1 MGVAMEDGGGYLTE
15 RSIICHPADS
25 EAGSK
30 MDFLFSIPFLPQILV
45 VLVLFVVYQQIASRL
60 SLKSPG
66 GAGGMDDVLGKVL
79 GAGYREGKLNRQISA
94 YRKSGHSL
102 AAGKLLEDAGRLP
115 EAADAYLEGQEF
127 FAAAATLEKMG
138 KLEKAADYYL
148 QSGDYKKA
156 ANVYI
161 AAKKPAKAAQLFLE
175 KGNSLEAARLFGVA
189 DQWDKAAEL
198 YNKGGYP
205 LRAAEAYQKKEEWG
219 RAAECYEK
227 HFMENVSFSTQY
239 STTAPSADQ
248 KSALQ
253 AGRLYE
259 RAGQLAKALQ
269 IYTRGSYFKEA
280 ADVSVRQGQYAKAAE
295 LYLRAEDNAL
305 AADAYEKGGDRVK
318 AANLRGEVALKAER
332 IPEAARHF
340 LEGQD
345 YQRSAELFE
354 QVGMLPD
361 AAGAYE
367 AAESW
372 AAAGGVYIRAGHKDL
387 AAQCYERAGE
397 LETAAKLYEEVGQ
410 AARAIPLFEKAGLTF
425 KSGEA
430 AAAAGD
436 RDRAISLLQRV
447 PASDENFRAATEILA
462 RLFLESGRAPLAIDR
477 LQRAIAGQ
485 PASVANLDLY
495 YWLAVAQ
502 EKDQPADALASYKKI
517 QAESFGYKDVDE
529 RTAALEAGKPIGFV
543 PRPVTPPAPPPIAP
557 PLRTLG
563 VPRPPGPP
571 PAAAPVPAPA
581 APTAPASAGAPTA
594 VSTTLPVAG
603 KTAKARFVP
612 HEEVGRG
619 RLGAIF
625 RAEDLLDGR
634 NVAMRVLPAAVL
646 SGNGVLSA
654 LAADLKAAAALS
666 HPNGVKVLG
675 FVEHEGNR
683 CIVTEFVQGRHLG
696 DALKSGH
703 KMNVQQAHGLGRVV
717 AQYLSFIHGKGLVH
731 GCIQPSNIM
740 VANGVLKVAD
750 LGLGR
755 LAQAVPTDVDYRAP
769 EARLDV
775 AGDLYA
781 MAAVLYHVLT
791 GVHPKKQAQGAAMPL
806 PSTYSNGVPEALD
819 KLLIRALHPRVELRF
834 ASADEVLAE
843 LKNMVRLA

>member
-1 MGVAMEDGGGYLTE
+1 
-15 RSIICHPADS
+15 
-25 EAGSK
+25 

-45 VLVLFVVYQQIASRL
+45 VLVLLFAYQQIASRL
-60 SLKSPG
+60 SLKGPG
-66 GAGGMDDVLGKVL
+66 GVGGMDDVLGKVL
-79 GAGYREGKLNRQISA
+79 GAGYREGKLNRQIAS

-219 RAAECYEK
+219 KAAECYEK

-259 RAGQLAKALQ
+259 RAGQLPKALN

-280 ADVSVRQGQYAKAAE
+280 ADVCMRQGQSAKAAE

-397 LETAAKLYEEVGQ
+397 LETAAKLYEEVGH

>member
-1 MGVAMEDGGGYLTE
+1 
-15 RSIICHPADS
+15 
-25 EAGSK
+25 
-30 MDFLFSIPFLPQILV
+30 MDYLFSIPYLPQILV
-45 VLVLFVVYQQIASRL
+45 VIVLFVAYQQIAPRL
-60 SLKSPG
+60 RVRTPG
-66 GAGGMDDVLGKVL
+66 SAGSMDAVLEKVL
-79 GAGYREGKLNRQISA
+79 GSSYREGKLNRKIAS
-94 YRKSGHSL
+94 YRKQGHAL

-115 EAADAYLEGQEF
+115 EAADAYLEGQEYY
-127 FAAAATLEKMG
+127 AAAATLEKIG
-138 KLEKAADYYL
+138 RLEKAADYYL

-161 AAKKPAKAAQLFLE
+161 AANKPAKAAQLFLE

-189 DQWDKAAEL
+189 GQWDRAAEL
-198 YNKGGYP
+198 YAKGGYP
-205 LRAAEAYQKKEEWG
+205 LRAAEAYQTKEEWAK
-219 RAAECYEK
+219 AAECYEK

-239 STTAPSADQ
+239 SSTAPSADQ

-259 RAGQLAKALQ
+259 KAGQLPKALQ
-269 IYTRGSYFKEA
+269 IYIRGNYFKEA
-280 ADVSVRQGQYAKAAE
+280 ADVCMRQGQHAKAAE
-295 LYLRAEDNAL
+295 LYLRAEDSGR

-318 AANLRGEVALKAER
+318 AANLRGEVALREER
-332 IPEAARHF
+332 VAEAARHF

-397 LETAAKLYEEVGQ
+397 LETAAKLYEEAGQ

-425 KSGEA
+425 KGGEA
-430 AAAAGD
+430 AAAVGD

-447 PASDENFRAATEILA
+447 GASDDNFRAATEILA
-462 RLFLESGRAPLAIDR
+462 RLFLESGRAPLARER
-477 LQRAIAGQ
+477 LQRAIAGE
-485 PASVANLDLY
+485 AVSVSNLDLY
-495 YWLAVAQ
+495 YWLAIAQ
-502 EKDQPADALASYKKI
+502 ERDQPAEALALYKKI
-517 QAESFGYKDVDE
+517 QAEHLGFKDVDE
-529 RTAALEAGKPIGFV
+529 RMAALEAGKPIGFV
-543 PRPVTPPAPPPIAP
+543 PRPVPPPPPPP
-557 PLRTLG
+557 PLRPLAAARSSTG
-563 VPRPPGPP
+563 VPRPLGPA
-571 PAAAPVPAPA
+571 PAAAPPADPTPAPAPA
-581 APTAPASAGAPTA
+581 AAAPAPSPAPAPLAPAASSGTPA
-594 VSTTLPVAG
+594 VSTTIPAAG
-603 KTAKARFVP
+603 KSAKPRFVP

-619 RLGAIF
+619 RLGTIF

-646 SGNGVLSA
+646 AGNGVLSA

-666 HPNGVKVLG
+666 HPNGVKILG
-675 FVEHEGNR
+675 FVEREGDR
-683 CIVTEFVQGRHLG
+683 CVVTEFVQGRHLG

-703 KMNVQQAHGLGRVV
+703 KMTVQQAHGLGRVV

-731 GCIQPSNIM
+731 GSIQPSNIM
-740 VANGVLKVAD
+740 VASGVLKVAD
-750 LGLGR
+750 MGLGR
-755 LAQAVPTDVDYRAP
+755 LAHLVPTDVDYRAP
-769 EARLDV
+769 EAQLDV

-781 MAAVLYHVLT
+781 TAAVLYHLLT

-834 ASADEVLAE
+834 GSADEMLGE

>member
-1 MGVAMEDGGGYLTE
+1 
-15 RSIICHPADS
+15 
-25 EAGSK
+25 
-30 MDFLFSIPFLPQILV
+30 MDYLFSIPYLPHILV
-45 VLVLFVVYQQIASRL
+45 VIALFVAYQQIAPRL
-60 SLKSPG
+60 RVRTPG
-66 GAGGMDDVLGKVL
+66 GASSMDDVLEKVL
-79 GAGYREGKLNRQISA
+79 GSSYREGKLNRKIAS
-94 YRKSGHSL
+94 YRKQGHSL

-115 EAADAYLEGQEF
+115 EAADAYLEGQEY
-127 FAAAATLEKMG
+127 FAAAATLEKIG
-138 KLEKAADYYL
+138 RLEKAADYYL

-161 AAKKPAKAAQLFLE
+161 AANKPAKAAQLFLE

-189 DQWDKAAEL
+189 GQWDKAAEL
-198 YNKGGYP
+198 YAKGGYP
-205 LRAAEAYQKKEEWG
+205 LRAAEAYQTKEDWG
-219 RAAECYEK
+219 KAAECYEK

-239 STTAPSADQ
+239 SSTTPSPDQ

-259 RAGQLAKALQ
+259 RAGQLPKALQ
-269 IYTRGSYFKEA
+269 IYIRGSYFKEA
-280 ADVSVRQGQYAKAAE
+280 ADVCVRQGQFPKAAE
-295 LYLRAEDNAL
+295 LYLRAEDNGR

-318 AANLRGEVALKAER
+318 AANLRGEVALREER
-332 IPEAARHF
+332 VAEAARHF

-387 AAQCYERAGE
+387 AAQCFERAGE
-397 LETAAKLYEEVGQ
+397 LETAAKLYEEAGQ

-425 KSGEA
+425 KGGEA
-430 AAAAGD
+430 AAAVGD

-447 PASDENFRAATEILA
+447 GASDDNFPAATEILA
-462 RLFLESGRAPLAIDR
+462 RLFLESGRAPLARER

-485 PASVANLDLY
+485 PVSVSNLDLY

-502 EKDQPADALASYKKI
+502 EGDQPAEALAVYKKI
-517 QAESFGYKDVDE
+517 QAEHLGFKDVDE
-529 RTAALEAGKPIGFV
+529 RMAALEAGKPIGFV
-543 PRPVTPPAPPPIAP
+543 PRPVTPPPPPP
-557 PLRTLG
+557 PLRPLAAARPSTG
-563 VPRPPGPP
+563 VPRPTG
-571 PAAAPVPAPA
+571 PAPA
-581 APTAPASAGAPTA
+581 APPPAATTSAPASSGPPA
-594 VSTTLPVAG
+594 VSTTIPAAG
-603 KTAKARFVP
+603 KSAKPRFVP

-646 SGNGVLSA
+646 AGNGVLSA

-666 HPNGVKVLG
+666 HPNGVKILG
-675 FVEHEGNR
+675 FVEREGDR
-683 CIVTEFVQGRHLG
+683 CVVTEFVQGRHLG
-696 DALKSGH
+696 DALKTGH
-703 KMNVQQAHGLGRVV
+703 KMSVQQAHGLGRVV

-731 GCIQPSNIM
+731 GSIQPSNIM
-740 VANGVLKVAD
+740 VASGVLKVAD
-750 LGLGR
+750 MGLGR
-755 LAQAVPTDVDYRAP
+755 LAHLVPADVDYRAP
-769 EARLDV
+769 EAQLDV

-781 MAAVLYHVLT
+781 IAAVLYHVLT

-834 ASADEVLAE
+834 GSADEMLGE

>member
-1 MGVAMEDGGGYLTE
+1 
-15 RSIICHPADS
+15 
-25 EAGSK
+25 

-45 VLVLFVVYQQIASRL
+45 VVVLFVAYQQIASRIR
-60 SLKSPG
+60 LKTPG
-66 GAGGMDDVLGKVL
+66 GAGSMDDVLGKVL
-79 GAGYREGKLNRQISA
+79 GSSYREGKLNRQIAS
-94 YRKSGHSL
+94 YRKSGHTL

-127 FAAAATLEKMG
+127 FAAATTLEKLG

-189 DQWDKAAEL
+189 DQWDKAADL

-219 RAAECYEK
+219 KAAECYEK

-239 STTAPSADQ
+239 STAAPSADQ

-253 AGRLYE
+253 AGKLYE
-259 RAGQLAKALQ
+259 RAGQPAKALN
-269 IYTRGSYFKEA
+269 IYTRGNYFKEA
-280 ADVSVRQGQYAKAAE
+280 ADVCMRQGQYPKAAE

-305 AADAYEKGGDRVK
+305 AADAYEKGGERVK
-318 AANLRGEVALKAER
+318 AANLRGEVALKSEK

-345 YQRSAELFE
+345 FQRSAELFE
-354 QVGMLPD
+354 QVGMLAD

-397 LETAAKLYEEVGQ
+397 LETAAKLYEESGQ
-410 AARAIPLFEKAGLTF
+410 AVRAIPLFEKAGLTF

-447 PASDENFRAATEILA
+447 AASDENFRAATEILA

-477 LQRAIAGQ
+477 LQRAIGGQ
-485 PASVANLDLY
+485 PVSIANLDLY
-495 YWLAVAQ
+495 YWLAIAQ
-502 EKDQPADALASYKKI
+502 EKDQPAEALALYKKI
-517 QAESFGYKDVDE
+517 QAEHLGFKDVDD

-543 PRPVTPPAPPPIAP
+543 PRPVTPPPPAPVAAPPMPRPSIA
-557 PLRTLG
+557 
-563 VPRPPGPP
+563 VPRPPGP
-571 PAAAPVPAPA
+571 APA
-581 APTAPASAGAPTA
+581 APPATPSSGAPPA
-594 VSTTLPVAG
+594 VKS
-603 KTAKARFVP
+603 AKPRFVP

-625 RAEDLLDGR
+625 RAEDLDGR
-634 NVAMRVLPAAVL
+634 NVAMRMLPAAVL
-646 SGNGVLSA
+646 AGNGVLSA

-675 FVEHEGNR
+675 FVEHAGNR
-683 CIVTEFVQGRHLG
+683 CVVTEFVQGKHLG
-696 DALKSGH
+696 DALKTGH
-703 KMNVQQAHGLGRVV
+703 KMSVQQAHGLGRVV

-731 GCIQPSNIM
+731 GSIQPSNIM
-740 VANGVLKVAD
+740 VASGVLKVAD
-750 LGLGR
+750 MGLGR
-755 LAQAVPTDVDYRAP
+755 LAHNLPSEVDYRAP
-769 EARLDV
+769 EGLLDV

-781 MAAVLYHVLT
+781 MSAVLYHVLT

>member
-1 MGVAMEDGGGYLTE
+1 
-15 RSIICHPADS
+15 
-25 EAGSK
+25 
-30 MDFLFSIPFLPQILV
+30 MDYLFSIPYLPQILV
-45 VLVLFVVYQQIASRL
+45 VIVLFVAYQQIAPRL
-60 SLKSPG
+60 RVRTPG
-66 GAGGMDDVLGKVL
+66 GAGSMDGVLEKVL
-79 GAGYREGKLNRQISA
+79 GSSYREGKLNRKIAS
-94 YRKSGHSL
+94 YRKQGHAL

-115 EAADAYLEGQEF
+115 EAADAYLEGQEYY
-127 FAAAATLEKMG
+127 AAAATFEKIG
-138 KLEKAADYYL
+138 RLEKAADYYL

-161 AAKKPAKAAQLFLE
+161 AANKPAKAAQLFLE

-189 DQWDKAAEL
+189 GQSDKAAEL
-198 YNKGGYP
+198 YVKGGYP
-205 LRAAEAYQKKEEWG
+205 LRAAEAYQVKEEWG
-219 RAAECYEK
+219 KAAECYEK

-239 STTAPSADQ
+239 SSTTPSVDQ

-259 RAGQLAKALQ
+259 RAGQLPKALQ
-269 IYTRGSYFKEA
+269 IYIRGSYFKEA
-280 ADVSVRQGQYAKAAE
+280 ADVCMRQGQYAKAAE
-295 LYLRAEDNAL
+295 LYLRAEDNGR

-318 AANLRGEVALKAER
+318 AANLRGEVALKEER
-332 IPEAARHF
+332 VAEAARHF

-397 LETAAKLYEEVGQ
+397 LETAAKLYEEAGQ

-430 AAAAGD
+430 AAAVGD

-447 PASDENFRAATEILA
+447 GASDDNFRAATEILA
-462 RLFLESGRAPLAIDR
+462 RLFLESGRAPLARER
-477 LQRAIAGQ
+477 LQRAIVGE
-485 PASVANLDLY
+485 PVSVSNLDLY
-495 YWLAVAQ
+495 YWLAIAQ
-502 EKDQPADALASYKKI
+502 ERDQPAEALALYKKI
-517 QAESFGYKDVDE
+517 QAEHLGFKDVDE
-529 RTAALEAGKPIGFV
+529 RLAALEAGKPIGFV
-543 PRPVTPPAPPPIAP
+543 PRPVTPPPPPP
-557 PLRTLG
+557 PLRPLAAARSSTGL
-563 VPRPPGPP
+563 PRPPGPA
-571 PAAAPVPAPA
+571 PAATAPAPAPA
-581 APTAPASAGAPTA
+581 AAAPLPPVAPPAPSTPAASSPPA
-594 VSTTLPVAG
+594 VSTTIPAAG
-603 KTAKARFVP
+603 KSAKPRFVP

-619 RLGAIF
+619 RLGTIF

-646 SGNGVLSA
+646 GGNGVLSA

-666 HPNGVKVLG
+666 HPNGVKILG
-675 FVEHEGNR
+675 FVEREGDR
-683 CIVTEFVQGRHLG
+683 CVVTEFVQGRHLG
-696 DALKSGH
+696 DALKTGH
-703 KMNVQQAHGLGRVV
+703 KMSVQQAHGLGRVV

-731 GCIQPSNIM
+731 GSIQPSNIM
-740 VANGVLKVAD
+740 VASGVLKVAD
-750 LGLGR
+750 MGLGR
-755 LAQAVPTDVDYRAP
+755 LAHLVPADVDYRAP
-769 EARLDV
+769 EAQLDV

-781 MAAVLYHVLT
+781 IAAVLYHVLT

-834 ASADEVLAE
+834 GSADEMLGE

>member
-1 MGVAMEDGGGYLTE
+1 
-15 RSIICHPADS
+15 
-25 EAGSK
+25 
-30 MDFLFSIPFLPQILV
+30 MDYLFSIPYLPQILV
-45 VLVLFVVYQQIASRL
+45 VIVLFVAYQQIAPRL
-60 SLKSPG
+60 RVRTPG
-66 GAGGMDDVLGKVL
+66 SAGSMDDVLGKVL
-79 GAGYREGKLNRQISA
+79 GPSYREGKLNRQVAS
-94 YRKSGHSL
+94 YRKQGHAL

-115 EAADAYLEGQEF
+115 EAADAYLEGQEYY
-127 FAAAATLEKMG
+127 AAAATFEKIG
-138 KLEKAADYYL
+138 RLEKAADYYL

-161 AAKKPAKAAQLFLE
+161 AANKPAKAAQLFLE

-189 DQWDKAAEL
+189 GQWDKAAEL
-198 YNKGGYP
+198 YAKGGYP
-205 LRAAEAYQKKEEWG
+205 LRAAEAYQTKEEWAK
-219 RAAECYEK
+219 AAECYEK

-239 STTAPSADQ
+239 SSTTPSPDQ

-259 RAGQLAKALQ
+259 KAGQLPKALQ
-269 IYTRGSYFKEA
+269 IYIRGNYFKEA
-280 ADVSVRQGQYAKAAE
+280 ADVCMRQGQHAKAAE
-295 LYLRAEDNAL
+295 LYLRAEDNGR

-318 AANLRGEVALKAER
+318 AANLRGEVALREER
-332 IPEAARHF
+332 VAEAARHF

-397 LETAAKLYEEVGQ
+397 LETAAKLYEEAGQ

-425 KSGEA
+425 KGGEA
-430 AAAAGD
+430 AAAVGD

-447 PASDENFRAATEILA
+447 GVSDDNFRAATEILA
-462 RLFLESGRAPLAIDR
+462 RLFLESGRAPLARER
-477 LQRAIAGQ
+477 LQRAIGGEAV
-485 PASVANLDLY
+485 SVSNLDLH
-495 YWLAVAQ
+495 YWLAIAQ
-502 EKDQPADALASYKKI
+502 ERDQPAEALALYKKI
-517 QAESFGYKDVDE
+517 QAEQLGFKDVDE
-529 RTAALEAGKPIGFV
+529 RMAALEAGKPIGFV
-543 PRPVTPPAPPPIAP
+543 PRPVTPPPPPP
-557 PLRTLG
+557 PLRPLAAARSG
-563 VPRPPGPP
+563 LPRPPGPAPAATAPAPAPAAAAPP
-571 PAAAPVPAPA
+571 PAAAPPAPPAPA
-581 APTAPASAGAPTA
+581 ASGPPV
-594 VSTTLPVAG
+594 VSTTIPAAG
-603 KTAKARFVP
+603 KSAKPRFVP

-619 RLGAIF
+619 RLGTIF

-646 SGNGVLSA
+646 AGNGVLSA

-666 HPNGVKVLG
+666 HPNGVKILG
-675 FVEHEGNR
+675 FVEREGDR
-683 CIVTEFVQGRHLG
+683 CVVTEFVQGRHLG

-703 KMNVQQAHGLGRVV
+703 KMTVQQAHGLGRVV

-731 GCIQPSNIM
+731 GSIQPSNIM
-740 VANGVLKVAD
+740 VASGVLKVAD
-750 LGLGR
+750 MGLGR
-755 LAQAVPTDVDYRAP
+755 LAHLVPTDVDYRAP
-769 EARLDV
+769 EAQLDV
-775 AGDLYA
+775 PGDLYA
-781 MAAVLYHVLT
+781 MAAVLYHLLT

-834 ASADEVLAE
+834 GSADEMLGE

>member
-1 MGVAMEDGGGYLTE
+1 
-15 RSIICHPADS
+15 
-25 EAGSK
+25 
-30 MDFLFSIPFLPQILV
+30 MDYLFSIPYLPQILV
-45 VLVLFVVYQQIASRL
+45 VIVLFVAYQQIAPRL
-60 SLKSPG
+60 RVRTPG
-66 GAGGMDDVLGKVL
+66 SAGSMDDVLGKVL
-79 GAGYREGKLNRQISA
+79 GPSYREGKLNRQVAS
-94 YRKSGHSL
+94 YRKQGHAL

-115 EAADAYLEGQEF
+115 EAADAYLEGQEYY
-127 FAAAATLEKMG
+127 AAAATLEKIG
-138 KLEKAADYYL
+138 RLEKAADYYL

-161 AAKKPAKAAQLFLE
+161 AANKPAKAAQLFLE

-189 DQWDKAAEL
+189 GQWDKAAEL
-198 YNKGGYP
+198 YSKGGYP
-205 LRAAEAYQKKEEWG
+205 LRAAEAYQTKEEWAK
-219 RAAECYEK
+219 AAECYEK

-239 STTAPSADQ
+239 SATTPSPDQ

-253 AGRLYE
+253 AGKLYE
-259 RAGQLAKALQ
+259 KAGLLPKALQ
-269 IYTRGSYFKEA
+269 IYTRGNYFKEA
-280 ADVSVRQGQYAKAAE
+280 ADVCLRQGQHAKAAE
-295 LYLRAEDNAL
+295 LYLRAEDSGR

-318 AANLRGEVALKAER
+318 AANLRGEVALREER
-332 IPEAARHF
+332 VAEAARHF

-397 LETAAKLYEEVGQ
+397 LETAAKLYEEAGQ

-425 KSGEA
+425 KGGEA
-430 AAAAGD
+430 AAAVGD

-447 PASDENFRAATEILA
+447 GVSDDNFRAATEILA
-462 RLFLESGRAPLAIDR
+462 RLFLESGRAPLARER
-477 LQRAIAGQ
+477 LQRAIAGEGVS
-485 PASVANLDLY
+485 ASNLDLH
-495 YWLAVAQ
+495 YWLAIAQ
-502 EKDQPADALASYKKI
+502 ERDQPAEALALYKKI
-517 QAESFGYKDVDE
+517 QAEHLGFKDVEE
-529 RTAALEAGKPIGFV
+529 RMAALEAGQPIGFV
-543 PRPVTPPAPPPIAP
+543 PRPVTPPPPLP
-557 PLRTLG
+557 PLRPLAAARSSTS
-563 VPRPPGPP
+563 VPRPPGPAPAATAPAPAPAAAAPP
-571 PAAAPVPAPA
+571 PAAAPPAPSTPA
-581 APTAPASAGAPTA
+581 ASGPPA
-594 VSTTLPVAG
+594 VSTTIPAAG
-603 KTAKARFVP
+603 KSAKPRFVP
-612 HEEVGRG
+612 HEEVGHG
-619 RLGAIF
+619 RLGTIF

-646 SGNGVLSA
+646 AGNGVLSA

-666 HPNGVKVLG
+666 HPNGVKILG
-675 FVEHEGNR
+675 FVEREGDR
-683 CIVTEFVQGRHLG
+683 CVVTEFVQGRHLG

-703 KMNVQQAHGLGRVV
+703 KMTVQQAHGLGRVV

-731 GCIQPSNIM
+731 GSIQPSNIM
-740 VANGVLKVAD
+740 VASGVLKVAD
-750 LGLGR
+750 MGLGR
-755 LAQAVPTDVDYRAP
+755 LAHLVPTDVDYRAP
-769 EARLDV
+769 EGQLDV

-781 MAAVLYHVLT
+781 TAAVLYHLLT

-834 ASADEVLAE
+834 GSADEMLGE

>member
-1 MGVAMEDGGGYLTE
+1 
-15 RSIICHPADS
+15 
-25 EAGSK
+25 
-30 MDFLFSIPFLPQILV
+30 MDYLFSIPYLPQILV
-45 VLVLFVVYQQIASRL
+45 VIVLFVAYQQIAPRL
-60 SLKSPG
+60 RVRTPG
-66 GAGGMDDVLGKVL
+66 SAGSMDGVLEKVL
-79 GAGYREGKLNRQISA
+79 GSSYREGKLNRKIAS
-94 YRKSGHSL
+94 YRKQGHAL

-115 EAADAYLEGQEF
+115 EAADAYLEGQEYY
-127 FAAAATLEKMG
+127 AAAATLEKIG
-138 KLEKAADYYL
+138 RLEKAADYYL

-161 AAKKPAKAAQLFLE
+161 AANKPAKAAQLFLE

-189 DQWDKAAEL
+189 GQWDKAAEL
-198 YNKGGYP
+198 YAKGGYP
-205 LRAAEAYQKKEEWG
+205 LRAAEAYQTKEEWAK
-219 RAAECYEK
+219 AAECYEK

-239 STTAPSADQ
+239 SSTAPSADQ

-259 RAGQLAKALQ
+259 KAGQLPKALQ
-269 IYTRGSYFKEA
+269 IYIRGNYFKEA
-280 ADVSVRQGQYAKAAE
+280 ADVCMRQGQHAKAAE
-295 LYLRAEDNAL
+295 LYLRAEDSGR

-318 AANLRGEVALKAER
+318 AANLRGEVALREER
-332 IPEAARHF
+332 VAEAARHF

-397 LETAAKLYEEVGQ
+397 LETAAKLYEEAGQ

-425 KSGEA
+425 KGGEA
-430 AAAAGD
+430 AAAVGD

-447 PASDENFRAATEILA
+447 GASDDNFRAATEILA
-462 RLFLESGRAPLAIDR
+462 RLFLESGRAPLARER
-477 LQRAIAGQ
+477 LQRAIAGE
-485 PASVANLDLY
+485 AVSVSNLDLY
-495 YWLAVAQ
+495 YWLAIAQ
-502 EKDQPADALASYKKI
+502 ERDQPAEALALYKRI
-517 QAESFGYKDVDE
+517 QAEHLGFKDVDE
-529 RTAALEAGKPIGFV
+529 RMAALEAGKPIGFV
-543 PRPVTPPAPPPIAP
+543 PRPVTPPPPPP
-557 PLRTLG
+557 PLRPLAAARSSTG
-563 VPRPPGPP
+563 VARPPGPAP
-571 PAAAPVPAPA
+571 AATAPAPVPAAAAPLPAAAPPAPSTPA
-581 APTAPASAGAPTA
+581 ASSPPA
-594 VSTTLPVAG
+594 VSTTIPAAG
-603 KTAKARFVP
+603 KSAKPRFVP

-619 RLGAIF
+619 RLGTIF

-646 SGNGVLSA
+646 AGNGVLSA

-666 HPNGVKVLG
+666 HPNGVKILG
-675 FVEHEGNR
+675 FVEREGDR
-683 CIVTEFVQGRHLG
+683 CVVTEFVQGRHLG

-703 KMNVQQAHGLGRVV
+703 KMTVQQAHGLGRVV

-731 GCIQPSNIM
+731 GSIQPSNIM
-740 VANGVLKVAD
+740 VASGVLKVAD
-750 LGLGR
+750 MGLGR
-755 LAQAVPTDVDYRAP
+755 LAHLVPTDVDYRAP
-769 EARLDV
+769 EAQLDV

-781 MAAVLYHVLT
+781 TAAVLYHLLT

-834 ASADEVLAE
+834 GSADEMLGE

>member
-1 MGVAMEDGGGYLTE
+1 
-15 RSIICHPADS
+15 
-25 EAGSK
+25 
-30 MDFLFSIPFLPQILV
+30 MDFLFSIPYLPQILI
-45 VLVLFVVYQQIASRL
+45 VLAVFIAYQQIASRVRIGA
-60 SLKSPG
+60 PG
-66 GAGGMDDVLGKVL
+66 SVSSMDDVLGKVL
-79 GAGYREGKLNRQISA
+79 GPSYREGKLNRQVAS
-94 YRKSGHSL
+94 YRKSGHAL

-115 EAADAYLEGQEF
+115 EAADAYLEGQEY
-127 FAAAATLEKMG
+127 FAAAATLEKLG
-138 KLEKAADYYL
+138 RLDKAADYYL

-189 DQWDKAAEL
+189 EQWDRAAEL
-198 YNKGGYP
+198 YAKGGYP
-205 LRAAEAYQKKEEWG
+205 LRAAEAYQKKEDWAK
-219 RAAECYEK
+219 AAECYEK

-239 STTAPSADQ
+239 SSTAPSADQ
-248 KSALQ
+248 KSALL

-259 RAGQLAKALQ
+259 RAGQLPKALQ
-269 IYTRGSYFKEA
+269 IYSRGSYFKEA
-280 ADVSVRQGQYAKAAE
+280 ADVCMRQGQYPKAAE
-295 LYLRAEDNAL
+295 LYLRAEDQAL

-318 AANLRGEVALKAER
+318 AANLRGEVALRAEK

-397 LETAAKLYEEVGQ
+397 LETAAKLYEEAGQ
-410 AARAIPLFEKAGLTF
+410 AMRAIPLFEKVGLTF

-447 PASDENFRAATEILA
+447 PASDENFRGATEILA
-462 RLFLESGRAPLAIDR
+462 RLFLESGRAPLAVDR

-485 PASVANLDLY
+485 PVSMANLDLY

-502 EKDQPADALASYKKI
+502 EKDQPADALALYKKI
-517 QAESFGYKDVDE
+517 QAESLGFKDVDE

-543 PRPVTPPAPPPIAP
+543 ARPATPPPPPPPIV
-557 PLRTLG
+557 PLTARPSAG
-563 VPRPPGPP
+563 VPRPPGPAPAPVPPAPAP
-571 PAAAPVPAPA
+571 PAAAAPAAPVAAAAAPAPA
-581 APTAPASAGAPTA
+581 AAAPAPASSGAPGP
-594 VSTTLPVAG
+594 VSTTIPSAG
-603 KTAKARFVP
+603 KTAKPRFVP

-634 NVAMRVLPAAVL
+634 NVAMRVLPAAVIA
-646 SGNGVLSA
+646 GNGVLSA
-654 LAADLKAAAALS
+654 LATDLKAAAALS

-696 DALKSGH
+696 DALKAGH
-703 KMNVQQAHGLGRVV
+703 KMSVQQAHGLGRVV

-731 GCIQPSNIM
+731 GCVQPSNIM

-755 LAQAVPTDVDYRAP
+755 LAHTVPADVDYRAP

>member
-1 MGVAMEDGGGYLTE
+1 M
-15 RSIICHPADS
+15 
-25 EAGSK
+25 
-30 MDFLFSIPFLPQILV
+30 
-45 VLVLFVVYQQIASRL
+45 
-60 SLKSPG
+60 
-66 GAGGMDDVLGKVL
+66 
-79 GAGYREGKLNRQISA
+79 
-94 YRKSGHSL
+94 
-102 AAGKLLEDAGRLP
+102 
-115 EAADAYLEGQEF
+115 
-127 FAAAATLEKMG
+127 
-138 KLEKAADYYL
+138 
-148 QSGDYKKA
+148 
-156 ANVYI
+156 
-161 AAKKPAKAAQLFLE
+161 
-175 KGNSLEAARLFGVA
+175 
-189 DQWDKAAEL
+189 
-198 YNKGGYP
+198 
-205 LRAAEAYQKKEEWG
+205 
-219 RAAECYEK
+219 
-227 HFMENVSFSTQY
+227 
-239 STTAPSADQ
+239 
-248 KSALQ
+248 
-253 AGRLYE
+253 
-259 RAGQLAKALQ
+259 
-269 IYTRGSYFKEA
+269 
-280 ADVSVRQGQYAKAAE
+280 RQGQYAKAAE
-295 LYLRAEDNAL
+295 LYLRAEDNTL
-305 AADAYEKGGDRVK
+305 AADAYEKGGERVK
-318 AANLRGEVALKAER
+318 AANLRGEVALKSEK

-397 LETAAKLYEEVGQ
+397 LETAAKLYEESGQ
-410 AARAIPLFEKAGLTF
+410 AERAVPLFEKAGLTF

-447 PASDENFRAATEILA
+447 PANDENFRGATEILA

-485 PASVANLDLY
+485 PISIGNIDLY

-502 EKDQPADALASYKKI
+502 EKDQPAEALALYKKI
-517 QAESFGYKDVDE
+517 QAEHLGFKDVDD

-543 PRPVTPPAPPPIAP
+543 PRPVTPPPKPVAAPPMVRPSIA
-557 PLRTLG
+557 
-563 VPRPPGPP
+563 VPRPPGP
-571 PAAAPVPAPA
+571 APA
-581 APTAPASAGAPTA
+581 APGAPAA
-594 VSTTLPVAG
+594 VSTTIPAAG
-603 KTAKARFVP
+603 KAPKPRFVP

-619 RLGAIF
+619 RLGTIF

-646 SGNGVLSA
+646 AGNGVLSA

-683 CIVTEFVQGRHLG
+683 CIVTEFVQGKHLG
-696 DALKSGH
+696 DALKTGH
-703 KMNVQQAHGLGRVV
+703 KMSVQQAHGLGRVV

-731 GCIQPSNIM
+731 GSIQPSNIM
-740 VANGVLKVAD
+740 VASGVLKVAD
-750 LGLGR
+750 MGLGR
-755 LAQAVPTDVDYRAP
+755 LAHNVPSDVDYRAP
-769 EARLDV
+769 EGLLDV

-781 MAAVLYHVLT
+781 MSAVLYHVLT

-806 PSTYSNGVPEALD
+806 PSTYSNGVPETLD

-843 LKNMVRLA
+843 LKQMVRLA

>member
-1 MGVAMEDGGGYLTE
+1 
-15 RSIICHPADS
+15 
-25 EAGSK
+25 
-30 MDFLFSIPFLPQILV
+30 MDYLFSIPYLPQILV
-45 VLVLFVVYQQIASRL
+45 VIVLFVAYQQIAPRL
-60 SLKSPG
+60 RVRTPG
-66 GAGGMDDVLGKVL
+66 GAGSMDGVLEKVL
-79 GAGYREGKLNRQISA
+79 GSSYREGKLNRKIAS
-94 YRKSGHSL
+94 YRKQGHSL

-115 EAADAYLEGQEF
+115 EAADAYLEGQEYY
-127 FAAAATLEKMG
+127 AAAATLEKIG
-138 KLEKAADYYL
+138 RLEKAADYYL

-161 AAKKPAKAAQLFLE
+161 AANKPAKAAQLFLE
-175 KGNSLEAARLFGVA
+175 KGNSLEAARLFGLA
-189 DQWDKAAEL
+189 GQSDKAAEL
-198 YNKGGYP
+198 YVKGGYP
-205 LRAAEAYQKKEEWG
+205 LRAAEAYQVKEEWG
-219 RAAECYEK
+219 KAAECYEK

-239 STTAPSADQ
+239 SSTAPSADQ

-259 RAGQLAKALQ
+259 RAGQLPKALQ
-269 IYTRGSYFKEA
+269 IYIRGNYFKEA
-280 ADVSVRQGQYAKAAE
+280 ADVCMRQGQYAKAAE
-295 LYLRAEDNAL
+295 LYLRAEDNGR

-318 AANLRGEVALKAER
+318 AANLRGEVALREER
-332 IPEAARHF
+332 VAEAARHF

-397 LETAAKLYEEVGQ
+397 METAAKLYEEAGQ

-425 KSGEA
+425 KGGEA
-430 AAAAGD
+430 AAAVGD

-447 PASDENFRAATEILA
+447 GVSDDNFRAATEILA
-462 RLFLESGRAPLAIDR
+462 RLFLESGRAPLARER
-477 LQRAIAGQ
+477 LQRAIAGE
-485 PASVANLDLY
+485 AVSVSNLDLY
-495 YWLAVAQ
+495 YWLAIAQ
-502 EKDQPADALASYKKI
+502 EGDQPAEALALYKKI
-517 QAESFGYKDVDE
+517 QAEHLGFKDVEE
-529 RTAALEAGKPIGFV
+529 RMAGLEAGKPIGFV
-543 PRPVTPPAPPPIAP
+543 PRPVTPPPPLP
-557 PLRTLG
+557 PLRPLAAARSSTG
-563 VPRPPGPP
+563 VPRPPGPAPAATAPAPAPVAAAPAATAP
-571 PAAAPVPAPA
+571 PAAAPPAATPSAPA
-581 APTAPASAGAPTA
+581 ASGPPA
-594 VSTTLPVAG
+594 VSTTIPAAG
-603 KTAKARFVP
+603 KSAKPRFVP

-619 RLGAIF
+619 RLGTIF

-634 NVAMRVLPAAVL
+634 NVAMRVLPAAL
-646 SGNGVLSA
+646 LAGNGVLSA
-654 LAADLKAAAALS
+654 LASDLKAAAALS
-666 HPNGVKVLG
+666 HPNGVKILG
-675 FVEHEGNR
+675 FVEREGDR
-683 CIVTEFVQGRHLG
+683 CVVTEFVQGRHLG

-703 KMNVQQAHGLGRVV
+703 KMTVQQAHGLGRVV

-731 GCIQPSNIM
+731 GSIQPSNIM
-740 VANGVLKVAD
+740 VASGVLKVAD
-750 LGLGR
+750 MGLGR
-755 LAQAVPTDVDYRAP
+755 LAHLVPTDVDYRAP
-769 EARLDV
+769 EAQLDV
-775 AGDLYA
+775 PGDLYA

-834 ASADEVLAE
+834 GSADEILGE

>member
-1 MGVAMEDGGGYLTE
+1 G
-15 RSIICHPADS
+15 
-25 EAGSK
+25 
-30 MDFLFSIPFLPQILV
+30 
-45 VLVLFVVYQQIASRL
+45 
-60 SLKSPG
+60 
-66 GAGGMDDVLGKVL
+66 
-79 GAGYREGKLNRQISA
+79 
-94 YRKSGHSL
+94 
-102 AAGKLLEDAGRLP
+102 
-115 EAADAYLEGQEF
+115 
-127 FAAAATLEKMG
+127 
-138 KLEKAADYYL
+138 
-148 QSGDYKKA
+148 
-156 ANVYI
+156 
-161 AAKKPAKAAQLFLE
+161 
-175 KGNSLEAARLFGVA
+175 
-189 DQWDKAAEL
+189 QWDKAAEL
-198 YNKGGYP
+198 YAKGGYP
-205 LRAAEAYQKKEEWG
+205 LRAAEAYQTKEDWG
-219 RAAECYEK
+219 KAAECYEK

-239 STTAPSADQ
+239 SSTTPSPDQ

-259 RAGQLAKALQ
+259 KAGQLPKALQ
-269 IYTRGSYFKEA
+269 IYIRGSYFKEA
-280 ADVSVRQGQYAKAAE
+280 ADVCMRQGQYAKAAE
-295 LYLRAEDNAL
+295 LYLRAEDNGR

-318 AANLRGEVALKAER
+318 AANLRGEVALREER
-332 IPEAARHF
+332 VAEAARHF

-397 LETAAKLYEEVGQ
+397 LETAAKLYEEAGQ

-425 KSGEA
+425 KGGEA
-430 AAAAGD
+430 AAAVGD

-447 PASDENFRAATEILA
+447 GASDDNFPAATEILA
-462 RLFLESGRAPLAIDR
+462 RLFLESGRAPLARER

-485 PASVANLDLY
+485 PVSVSNLDLY

-502 EKDQPADALASYKKI
+502 EGDQPAEALAVYKKI
-517 QAESFGYKDVDE
+517 QAEHLGFKDVDE
-529 RTAALEAGKPIGFV
+529 RMAALEAGKPIGFV
-543 PRPVTPPAPPPIAP
+543 PRPVTPPPPPP
-557 PLRTLG
+557 PLRPLAAARPSTG
-563 VPRPPGPP
+563 VPRPPGP
-571 PAAAPVPAPA
+571 APA
-581 APTAPASAGAPTA
+581 ASAPPPPAPSTPAASSPPA
-594 VSTTLPVAG
+594 VSTTIPAAG
-603 KTAKARFVP
+603 KSAKPRFVP

-646 SGNGVLSA
+646 AGNGVLSA

-666 HPNGVKVLG
+666 HPNGVKILG
-675 FVEHEGNR
+675 FVEREGDR
-683 CIVTEFVQGRHLG
+683 CVVTEFVQGRHLG
-696 DALKSGH
+696 DALKTGH
-703 KMNVQQAHGLGRVV
+703 KMSVQQAHGLGRVV

-731 GCIQPSNIM
+731 GSIQPSNIM
-740 VANGVLKVAD
+740 VASGVLKVAD
-750 LGLGR
+750 MGLGR
-755 LAQAVPTDVDYRAP
+755 LAHLVPADVDYRAP
-769 EARLDV
+769 EAQLDV

-781 MAAVLYHVLT
+781 TAAVLYHVLT

-834 ASADEVLAE
+834 GSADEMLGE

>member
-1 MGVAMEDGGGYLTE
+1 
-15 RSIICHPADS
+15 
-25 EAGSK
+25 
-30 MDFLFSIPFLPQILV
+30 MDYLFSIPYLPQILV
-45 VLVLFVVYQQIASRL
+45 VIVLFVAYQQIAPRL
-60 SLKSPG
+60 RVRTPG
-66 GAGGMDDVLGKVL
+66 SAGSMDGVLEKVL
-79 GAGYREGKLNRQISA
+79 GSSYREGKLNRKIAS
-94 YRKSGHSL
+94 YRKQGHAL

-115 EAADAYLEGQEF
+115 EAADAYLEGQEY
-127 FAAAATLEKMG
+127 FAAAATFEKIG
-138 KLEKAADYYL
+138 RLEKAADYYL

-161 AAKKPAKAAQLFLE
+161 AANKPAKAAQLFLE

-189 DQWDKAAEL
+189 GQWDKAAEL
-198 YNKGGYP
+198 YAKGGYP
-205 LRAAEAYQKKEEWG
+205 LRAAEAYQTKEEWAK
-219 RAAECYEK
+219 AAECYEK

-239 STTAPSADQ
+239 SSTTPSPDQ

-259 RAGQLAKALQ
+259 KAGQLPRALQ
-269 IYTRGSYFKEA
+269 IYIRGNYFKEA
-280 ADVSVRQGQYAKAAE
+280 ADVCMRQGQHAKAAE
-295 LYLRAEDNAL
+295 LYLRAEDNGR

-318 AANLRGEVALKAER
+318 AANLRGEVALREER
-332 IPEAARHF
+332 VAEAARHF

-372 AAAGGVYIRAGHKDL
+372 AAAGGVYIRAGDKDL

-397 LETAAKLYEEVGQ
+397 LETAAKLYEEAGQ
-410 AARAIPLFEKAGLTF
+410 VARAIPLFEKAGLTF
-425 KSGEA
+425 KGGEA
-430 AAAAGD
+430 AAAVGD

-447 PASDENFRAATEILA
+447 GVSDDNFRAATEILA
-462 RLFLESGRAPLAIDR
+462 HLFLESGRAPLARER
-477 LQRAIAGQ
+477 LQRAIAGE
-485 PASVANLDLY
+485 AVSVSNLDLY
-495 YWLAVAQ
+495 YWLAIAQ
-502 EKDQPADALASYKKI
+502 ERDQPAEALTLYKKI
-517 QAESFGYKDVDE
+517 QAEHLGFKDVDE
-529 RTAALEAGKPIGFV
+529 RMAALEAGKPIGFV
-543 PRPVTPPAPPPIAP
+543 PRPVPPPPPPPPAPPPMTRTSIA
-557 PLRTLG
+557 
-563 VPRPPGPP
+563 VPRSPG
-571 PAAAPVPAPA
+571 PAPA
-581 APTAPASAGAPTA
+581 PPASSGPPA
-594 VSTTLPVAG
+594 VSTTIPAAG
-603 KTAKARFVP
+603 KSAKPRFVP

-646 SGNGVLSA
+646 AGNGVLSA

-666 HPNGVKVLG
+666 HPNGVKILG
-675 FVEHEGNR
+675 FVEREGDR
-683 CIVTEFVQGRHLG
+683 CVVTEFVQGRHLG

-703 KMNVQQAHGLGRVV
+703 KMTVQQAHGLGRVV

-731 GCIQPSNIM
+731 GSIQPSNIM
-740 VANGVLKVAD
+740 VASGVLKVAD
-750 LGLGR
+750 MGLGR
-755 LAQAVPTDVDYRAP
+755 LAHLVPTDVDYRAP
-769 EARLDV
+769 EAQLDV

-781 MAAVLYHVLT
+781 TAAVLYHLLT

-834 ASADEVLAE
+834 GSADEMLGE

>member
-1 MGVAMEDGGGYLTE
+1 
-15 RSIICHPADS
+15 
-25 EAGSK
+25 
-30 MDFLFSIPFLPQILV
+30 MDYLFSIPYLPQILV
-45 VLVLFVVYQQIASRL
+45 VIVLFVAYQQIAPRL
-60 SLKSPG
+60 RVRTPG
-66 GAGGMDDVLGKVL
+66 SAGSMDDVLGKVL
-79 GAGYREGKLNRQISA
+79 GPSYREGKLNRQVAS
-94 YRKSGHSL
+94 YRKQGHAL

-115 EAADAYLEGQEF
+115 EAADAYLEGQEYY
-127 FAAAATLEKMG
+127 AAAATFEKIG
-138 KLEKAADYYL
+138 RLEKAADYYL

-161 AAKKPAKAAQLFLE
+161 AANKPAKAAQLFLE
-175 KGNSLEAARLFGVA
+175 KGNSLEAARLFGLA
-189 DQWDKAAEL
+189 GQSDKAAEL
-198 YNKGGYP
+198 YVKGGYP
-205 LRAAEAYQKKEEWG
+205 LRAAEAYQVKEEWG
-219 RAAECYEK
+219 KAAECYEK

-239 STTAPSADQ
+239 SSTAPSVDQ

-259 RAGQLAKALQ
+259 RADQLPKALQ
-269 IYTRGSYFKEA
+269 IYIRGNYFKEA
-280 ADVSVRQGQYAKAAE
+280 ADVCMRQGQHAKAAE
-295 LYLRAEDNAL
+295 LYLRAEDNGR

-318 AANLRGEVALKAER
+318 AANLRGEVALREER
-332 IPEAARHF
+332 VAEAARHF

-397 LETAAKLYEEVGQ
+397 LETAAKLYEEAGQ

-425 KSGEA
+425 KGGEA
-430 AAAAGD
+430 AAAVGD

-447 PASDENFRAATEILA
+447 GVSDDNFRAATETLA
-462 RLFLESGRAPLAIDR
+462 RLFLESGRAPLARER
-477 LQRAIAGQ
+477 LQRAIAGE
-485 PASVANLDLY
+485 AVSVANLDLY
-495 YWLAVAQ
+495 YWLAIAQ
-502 EKDQPADALASYKKI
+502 ERDQPAEALALYKKI
-517 QAESFGYKDVDE
+517 QAEHLGFKDVDE
-529 RTAALEAGKPIGFV
+529 RIAALEAGKPIGFV
-543 PRPVTPPAPPPIAP
+543 PRPVPPPPPPPPPAPMMTRTSIA
-557 PLRTLG
+557 
-563 VPRPPGPP
+563 VPRPPGPAPSAAATAPAATPP
-571 PAAAPVPAPA
+571 PAATPS
-581 APTAPASAGAPTA
+581 APASPVPPA
-594 VSTTLPVAG
+594 VSTTIPAAG
-603 KTAKARFVP
+603 KSAKPRFVP

-619 RLGAIF
+619 RLGTIF

-646 SGNGVLSA
+646 AGNGVLSA

-666 HPNGVKVLG
+666 HPNGVKILG
-675 FVEHEGNR
+675 FVEREGDR
-683 CIVTEFVQGRHLG
+683 CVVTEFVQGRHLG
-696 DALKSGH
+696 DALKTGH
-703 KMNVQQAHGLGRVV
+703 KMTVQQAHGLGRVV
-717 AQYLSFIHGKGLVH
+717 AQYLSFIHGKGFVH
-731 GCIQPSNIM
+731 GSIQPSNIM
-740 VANGVLKVAD
+740 VASGVLKVAD

-755 LAQAVPTDVDYRAP
+755 LAHLVPADVDYRAP
-769 EARLDV
+769 EAQLDV

-781 MAAVLYHVLT
+781 TAAVLYHVLT

-834 ASADEVLAE
+834 GSADEMLGE

>member
-1 MGVAMEDGGGYLTE
+1 
-15 RSIICHPADS
+15 
-25 EAGSK
+25 
-30 MDFLFSIPFLPQILV
+30 MDYLFSIPYLPQILV
-45 VLVLFVVYQQIASRL
+45 VIVLFVAYQQIAPRL
-60 SLKSPG
+60 RVRTPG
-66 GAGGMDDVLGKVL
+66 SAGSMDGVLEKVL
-79 GAGYREGKLNRQISA
+79 GSSYREGKLNRKIAS
-94 YRKSGHSL
+94 YRKQGHSL

-115 EAADAYLEGQEF
+115 EAADAYLEGQEYY
-127 FAAAATLEKMG
+127 AAAATLEKIG
-138 KLEKAADYYL
+138 RLEKAADYYL

-161 AAKKPAKAAQLFLE
+161 AANKPAKAAQLFLD

-189 DQWDKAAEL
+189 GQWDKAAEL
-198 YNKGGYP
+198 YAKGGYP
-205 LRAAEAYQKKEEWG
+205 LRAAEAYQTKEEWAK
-219 RAAECYEK
+219 AAECYEK

-239 STTAPSADQ
+239 SSTAPSADQ

-259 RAGQLAKALQ
+259 KAGQLPKALQ
-269 IYTRGSYFKEA
+269 IYIRGNYFKEA
-280 ADVSVRQGQYAKAAE
+280 ADVCMRQGQCAKAAE
-295 LYLRAEDNAL
+295 LYLRAEDSGR

-318 AANLRGEVALKAER
+318 AANLRGEVALREER
-332 IPEAARHF
+332 VAEAARHF

-397 LETAAKLYEEVGQ
+397 LETAAKLYEEAGQ

-425 KSGEA
+425 KGGEA
-430 AAAAGD
+430 AAAVGD

-447 PASDENFRAATEILA
+447 GASDDNFRAATEILA
-462 RLFLESGRAPLAIDR
+462 RLFLESGRAPLARER
-477 LQRAIAGQ
+477 LQRAIAGE
-485 PASVANLDLY
+485 AVSVSNLDLY
-495 YWLAVAQ
+495 YWLAIAQ
-502 EKDQPADALASYKKI
+502 ERDQPAEALALYKKI
-517 QAESFGYKDVDE
+517 QAEHLGFKDVDE
-529 RTAALEAGKPIGFV
+529 RMAALEAGKPIGFV
-543 PRPVTPPAPPPIAP
+543 PRPVTPPPPPPP
-557 PLRTLG
+557 PLAAARSSTG
-563 VPRPPGPP
+563 VPRPPGPAP
-571 PAAAPVPAPA
+571 AATAPAPVPAAAAPLPAAAPPAPSTSA
-581 APTAPASAGAPTA
+581 ASSPPT
-594 VSTTLPVAG
+594 VSTTIPAAG
-603 KTAKARFVP
+603 KSAKPRFVP

-619 RLGAIF
+619 RLGTIF

-646 SGNGVLSA
+646 AGNGVLSA

-666 HPNGVKVLG
+666 HPNGVKILG
-675 FVEHEGNR
+675 FVEREGDR
-683 CIVTEFVQGRHLG
+683 CVVTEFVQGRHLG

-703 KMNVQQAHGLGRVV
+703 KMTVQQAHGLGRVV

-731 GCIQPSNIM
+731 GSIQPSNIM
-740 VANGVLKVAD
+740 VASGVLKVGD
-750 LGLGR
+750 MGLGR
-755 LAQAVPTDVDYRAP
+755 LAHLVPTDVDYRAP
-769 EARLDV
+769 EAQLDV

-781 MAAVLYHVLT
+781 TAAVLYHLLT

-834 ASADEVLAE
+834 GSADEMLGE